1 MKRRRSN
8 VEGRRRR
15 GPRVGELVVAVQ
27 HVLVEK
33 VERVVAPHSRHHL
46 RHAYWNWLLLVWEVA
61 KGHAAFPERAREL
74 DLFAD
79 HLERLLEERVG
90 LELLLIG

>member
-1 MKRRRSN
+1 M
-8 VEGRRRR
+8 
-15 GPRVGELVVAVQ
+15 VAVQ
-27 HVLVEK
+27 HVIVEK
-33 VERVVAPHSRHHL
+33 VERVVAPLAAPLAARVL
-46 RHAYWNWLLLVWEVA
+46 ELVWEVA